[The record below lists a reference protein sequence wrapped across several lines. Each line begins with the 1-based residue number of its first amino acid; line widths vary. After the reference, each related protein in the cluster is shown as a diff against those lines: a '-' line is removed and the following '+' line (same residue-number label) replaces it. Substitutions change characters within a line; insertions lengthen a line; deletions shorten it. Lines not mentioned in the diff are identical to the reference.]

1 MAKQEEASGPGLAG
15 PIVAAFISILIGG
28 VLAAANLIILPVSVV
43 KEIPPEEELV
53 PKTVYFISGGD
64 QGGNTWKQKKT
75 FLASGQSGARSLSEG
90 ELNRWAKSTFK
101 PNPQTDEEGG
111 LFSKISMVPETPN
124 FRIVDDQ
131 LQVSSQLE
139 IPILGE
145 GKKFLYQA
153 KGNFVNESGVN
164 KFKAESGY
172 IGTCPIPKFAGL
184 PDIVFN
190 LLAAK
195 FLLSEEYDALN
206 PNWSQ
211 LSQVVIEDN
220 QIKLVR

>member
-1 MAKQEEASGPGLAG
+1 MAKKEEASGPGLGA
-15 PIVAAFISILIGG
+15 PIVAAILSIIIGG

-43 KEIPPEEELV
+43 KEIPPEEERV

-64 QGGNTWKQKKT
+64 KAGNTWKQKKT
-75 FLASGQSGARSLSEG
+75 FLASGQSGTRTLNEG

-101 PNPQTDEEGG
+101 PNPQTDGEGG
-111 LFSKISMVPETPN
+111 LLSKISMVPETPN
-124 FRIVDDQ
+124 FRFADDQ
-131 LQVSSQLE
+131 LQVSARLG

-172 IGTCPIPKFAGL
+172 IGTCLIPKFAGL

-190 LLAAK
+190 LLASK
-195 FLLSEEYDALN
+195 FLQSEEYDALN

-211 LSQVVIEDN
+211 LSQVVIENN
-220 QIKLVR
+220 QMKLVR